1 MKSYNTYLA
10 TSKSYG
16 TVQDLNKKPVY
27 KGSALFP
34 FIENLHQHTRILFMG
49 YWMVKNNID
58 KLALLITLRDN
69 NGEIFYRET
78 QEIDTPNAREIKI
91 KDLVNFKN
99 KDITGSIEL
108 EVFSIQDLVF
118 PYPAF
123 VVNYYTKNNSSFV
136 HTCGRAYND
145 VEDYEGNSIIKVKEA
160 GVDVYGGKDVEPFI
174 FFTNGPKKKNKS
186 KIKIEV
192 INFFNKSDSFIIDLK
207 SLNPY
212 ETIKLQL
219 NKYFDFSSFL
229 KDKPGTI
236 KIKHDFES
244 FFPRFISGNY
254 SLKNKSL
261 SVTHTYYDN
270 SKFDTPDFYWKNPN
284 PKKLEDSALFFPAF
298 VSKKNYT
305 KLKFYPIYS
314 PSDYSLNL
322 IVYDSNGNELGN
334 FENIKSIKKK
344 SQYFEIDAEDYVKD
358 FKRELFLIKLVKNF
372 KNKSLISNRLKY
384 GLNVGEK
391 NNSINLPTNIC
402 FNSHLSNEKLLSKPG
417 TFKWFP
423 IINHNKFVAFI
434 YNCSFEKLYER
445 KANCL
450 ISIYKET
457 SSKPLTRKVSVNPNG
472 FYKIEID
479 DIIRDFIKSESAWV
493 TIKTDNPM
501 INGFYFDFSNKGLV
515 GGDHFF

>member
-1 MKSYNTYLA
+1 MKSYNSHLA

-16 TVQDLNKKPVY
+16 TEQDLNKKPVY

-34 FIENLHQHTRILFMG
+34 FIENNHQHTRILFMG

-58 KLALLITLRDN
+58 KLALLVTLRDN
-69 NGEIFYRET
+69 NGKIFYRET
-78 QEIDTPNAREIKI
+78 QEIDSPNAREIKI
-91 KDLVNFKN
+91 KDFVNFKN

-108 EVFSIQDLVF
+108 EVFSVQDLVF

-145 VEDYEGNSIIKVKEA
+145 VEDYEGNSTIKVKEA
-160 GVDVYGGKDVEPFI
+160 GVDIYGNKDVEPFV
-174 FFTNGPKKKNKS
+174 FFTNGPKKKKKS

-192 INFFNKSDSFIIDLK
+192 INFFNKSNLFTINLK

-212 ETIKLQL
+212 QTIKLQL
-219 NKYFDFSSFL
+219 NKYFDFKSFL
-229 KDKPGTI
+229 KNKPGTI

-270 SKFDTPDFYWKNPN
+270 SKFDTSDFYWKNPN

-314 PSDYSLNL
+314 PSDHSLNL
-322 IVYDSNGNELGN
+322 IVYDTDGNELGN
-334 FENIKSIKKK
+334 FENIKSIKKE
-344 SQYFEIDAEDYVKD
+344 SEYFEIDVGDYIKD
-358 FKRELFLIKLVKNF
+358 FKGELFLIKLVKNF
-372 KNKSLISNRLKY
+372 KNKSLISNRLKH

-391 NNSINLPTNIC
+391 NNNIDLPTNIC
-402 FNSHLSNEKLLSKPG
+402 FNSHLSNEKLLAKPG

-423 IINHNKFVAFI
+423 IINHNKLNVIIHNIYYKFYFI
-434 YNCSFEKLYER
+434 YPRSR
-445 KANCL
+445 S
-450 ISIYKET
+450 ISLAFSVSSLFISSEVVNSKFFLESICFNIVSNSHNT
-457 SSKPLTRKVSVNPNG
+457 S
-472 FYKIEID
+472 
-479 DIIRDFIKSESAWV
+479 
-493 TIKTDNPM
+493 
-501 INGFYFDFSNKGLV
+501 
-515 GGDHFF
+515 